1 MQYNININQKA
12 IIDSGLSIDYK
23 DAAILDVCIKYGHS
37 SSCIKM
43 EFSGKI
49 YYWFDHNKIA
59 KELPL
64 LSLKKDSVYRRMKKM
79 CEVGLVIQHPENE
92 KMGKSFYS
100 FQDLTL
106 GLYSEPSDKKTDTL
120 GKPSVEP
127 SDKKPTD
134 HYTNDHYTNDQ
145 ISCSEQVPNA
155 TDLNLKIIDLKISKE
170 SSLEEKIIKNFHS
183 LFCSVRTKY
192 GKPLT
197 NKILLN
203 QKVISWKED
212 LDAIMRIDK
221 RTRSDLL
228 EVYEFLEKGEDKFW
242 RRTILSLDGL
252 REHYDKIVDK
262 MEAEREKKK
271 GKQGEVK
278 EGVFQGNINRVT
290 KSNGTK

>member
-12 IIDSGLSIDYK
+12 IIDSGLQIDYK
-23 DAAILDVCIKYGHS
+23 DAAILDVCMKYGHS

-43 EFSGKI
+43 EFCGKI

-145 ISCSEQVPNA
+145 ISCPEQVPNDK
-155 TDLNLKIIDLKISKE
+155 DLNLKIIDFKISKE

-183 LFCSVRTKY
+183 LFCEFRTKP
-192 GKPLT
+192 GKLFT
-197 NKILLN
+197 HKILN
-203 QKVISWKED
+203 NSKVWEWKRE
-212 LDAIMRIDK
+212 LDAIMRIDN
-221 RTRSDLL
+221 RTRNDLL
-228 EVYEFLEKGEDKFW
+228 EIYEFLKKGEDKFW
-242 RRTILSLDGL
+242 RRTISSLSGL

-271 GKQGEVK
+271 GKPIEQK
-278 EGVFQGNINRVT
+278 EGIFYGDINKIT
-290 KSNGTK
+290 K